1 MQYMENLRKNKYTA
15 SFFSGFKPIGASQ
28 AMTWNRKAAWKAA
41 DFDKLAKD
49 MSKVK
54 KTPNK
59 ARKKRTFDVQKM
71 LDVQNTMKRKKRRKT

>member
-1 MQYMENLRKNKYTA
+1 MENLRKNKYTA

-28 AMTWNRKAAWKAA
+28 LMTWNRKEAWKAA
-41 DFDKLAKD
+41 GFDKLAKE

-59 ARKKRTFDVQKM
+59 ARKKRTMADI
-71 LDVQNTMKRKKRRKT
+71 QNAMKRKKRRET